1 MSGQLF
7 LDATIETFQKQKELA
22 EGAIAQLDFDR
33 LREPLDRNTNSI
45 AVIMK
50 HVAGNLIS
58 RWTDFLT
65 TDGENPNRNRDGE
78 FIDDFASREQLLEH
92 WERGWAVLFQTLEEL
107 TPIDLPKIVTI
118 RGEPHTVVL
127 AIQRALGHTG
137 YHTGQI
143 VQTARVLAGDNWTVL
158 TMPRKGDL
166 KNGERGA

>member
-7 LDATIETFQKQKELA
+7 LDATVETFQKQKELA
-22 EGAIAQLDFDR
+22 EGAVAQLDFDR
-33 LREPLDRNTNSI
+33 LRRPLDSNTNSI

-65 TDGENPNRNRDGE
+65 TDGEKSNRNRDGE
-78 FIDDFASREQLLEH
+78 FVDEFASREQLLEH
-92 WERGWAVLFQTLEEL
+92 WECGWGVLFQTLGEL
-107 TPIDLPKIVTI
+107 TPTDLPKIITV
-118 RGEPHTVVL
+118 RDEPHTVVL

-143 VQTARVLAGDNWTVL
+143 VQVARVLAGDNWTVL
-158 TMPRKGDL
+158 TMPRKGDSG
-166 KNGERGA
+166 GE